1 MNYAR
6 KVFNLK
12 FESKIFEYEETI
24 YVSRCNKYYFIFP
37 RMTRLGFIIT
47 IILRISGSLFSY
59 QKFSFT
65 QIVEYSSNILRV
77 ETDGSH
83 HHICA
88 VGNKIC
94 PCTMAWATHSDRK
107 TWLHLWYHKTYIR
120 SLSENIQPTSAR
132 QVLVSPASLLENN
145 YLKDVLFRLCCF
157 AYKLYM
163 ISNDTTFGYQKIIH
177 YCTW

>member
-1 MNYAR
+1 MNCAR

-12 FESKIFEYEETI
+12 FESKIFEYEETMQMQLI
-24 YVSRCNKYYFIFP
+24 LFYFPKNDRTRVHYRDNFP
-37 RMTRLGFIIT
+37 DIRIT
-47 IILRISGSLFSY
+47 FLLLEIQLY
-59 QKFSFT
+59 
-65 QIVEYSSNILRV
+65 IVEYSSNILRV

-120 SLSENIQPTSAR
+120 SLSENALEPT
-132 QVLVSPASLLENN
+132 QLLFLILNS
-145 YLKDVLFRLCCF
+145 YLL
-157 AYKLYM
+157 
-163 ISNDTTFGYQKIIH
+163 
-177 YCTW
+177 

>member
-1 MNYAR
+1 MNQR
-6 KVFNLK
+6 SLNKKKLC
-12 FESKIFEYEETI
+12 
-24 YVSRCNKYYFIFP
+24 RCNKYYFIFP
-37 RMTRLGFIIT
+37 KNDRTRVHYRDNFPDIRIT
-47 IILRISGSLFSY
+47 FLLLEIQLY
-59 QKFSFT
+59 
-65 QIVEYSSNILRV
+65 IVEYSSNILRV